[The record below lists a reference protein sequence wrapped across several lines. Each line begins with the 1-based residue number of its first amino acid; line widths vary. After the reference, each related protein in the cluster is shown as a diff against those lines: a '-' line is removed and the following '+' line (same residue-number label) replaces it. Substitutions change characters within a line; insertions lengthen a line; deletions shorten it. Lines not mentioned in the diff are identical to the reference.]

1 MSADLRWLFPL
12 LGLGACATGTGIRTD
27 FGPTRDRL
35 SDDGAVT
42 VTPSPRAQ
50 GPGESTPMVEEGI
63 QDSAQRPGEWFRVDT
78 AKSLEEGAFRTTF
91 GFSMHENSGSML
103 TRVGYGVLDN
113 LQLDLTLA
121 TGDQPETLH
130 EAEDPS
136 LMFGFGL
143 QTELMRTDG
152 WLVAARLETL
162 LSKDRSFELAPDDG
176 NPFTDDEE
184 GNSSKVSFQPS
195 LLATT
200 RLGSF
205 EVFGQGGVRL
215 GDSTEFAFHLG
226 GGVAVPVGVV
236 SVVAEVDYVQQIL
249 DYQGAPDDP
258 QEGYATL
265 GIVFWPR
272 KRLEVHLGPSFGLTE
287 DSNDW
292 SVHASMA
299 VRF

>member
-35 SDDGAVT
+35 SDDGAV
-42 VTPSPRAQ
+42 VVAARPQ
-50 GPGESTPMVEEGI
+50 GPGESTSGAAQEAD
-63 QDSAQRPGEWFRVDT
+63 DSAQRPGEWFRVDT
-78 AKSLEEGAFRTTF
+78 VKSLEEGAFRTTF
-91 GFSMHENSGSML
+91 GFSLHDNSGSML

-121 TGDQPETLH
+121 SGDQPETLH

-143 QTELMRTDG
+143 QTELMRMDG
-152 WLVAARLETL
+152 CTVAARLETL
-162 LSKDRSFELAPDDG
+162 LSKDRSFELAIEDDD
-176 NPFTDDEE
+176 PLSDDE

-195 LLATT
+195 LLVTNRA
-200 RLGSF
+200 GNV

-215 GDSTEFAFHLG
+215 GDSTEFAFHVG
-226 GGVAVPVGVV
+226 GGLSVPVGVV
-236 SVVAEVDYVQQIL
+236 SVVAEVDYVQQVF
-249 DYQGAPDDP
+249 DGKAEPSDVK
-258 QEGYATL
+258 EGYATL

-292 SVHASMA
+292 SVNTSMA

>member
-12 LGLGACATGTGIRTD
+12 LGLGACATSTGIRTD

-35 SDDGAVT
+35 SHDGAVA
-42 VTPSPRAQ
+42 VAASPRTQ
-50 GPGESTPMVEEGI
+50 GPGEAAPMVEGI
-63 QDSAQRPGEWFRVDT
+63 DDSVQRPGEWFRVDT
-78 AKSLEEGAFRTTF
+78 AKGIEEGVFRTTF
-91 GFSMHENSGSML
+91 GFALHDSSGSML
-103 TRVGYGVLDN
+103 TRVGYGLLDN

-130 EAEDPS
+130 AAEDPS

-176 NPFTDDEE
+176 NPFTDEE

-200 RLGSF
+200 RLGVF
-205 EVFGQGGVRL
+205 EAFGQGGVRV
-215 GDSTEFAFHLG
+215 GDSTDFAFHLG
-226 GGVAVPVGVV
+226 GGVSVPVGAV
-236 SVVAEVDYVQQIL
+236 SVVGEVDYVQQVF
-249 DYQGAPDDP
+249 DEAGAPDDL
-258 QEGYATL
+258 QEAYATL

-272 KRLEVHLGPSFGLTE
+272 KRLEVHLGPSFGLTDE
-287 DSNDW
+287 SNDW
-292 SVHASMA
+292 SVHAAMA